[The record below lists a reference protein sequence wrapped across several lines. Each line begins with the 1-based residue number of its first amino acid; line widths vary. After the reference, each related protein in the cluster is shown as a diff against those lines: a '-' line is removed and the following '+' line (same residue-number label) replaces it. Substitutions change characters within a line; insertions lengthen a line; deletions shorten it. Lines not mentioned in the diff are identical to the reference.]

1 MGFTTTQH
9 DAPIR
14 EPSDQLEQITVTDPT
29 HPLYGRRFDLV
40 SAGSSLRGCVLVHYR
55 DGILL
60 RIRAAATNLYGERLS
75 VPSSKLSL
83 ESIRDLLRLSRDV
96 VLTSLANQPTNDS
109 LRHGSESKLASSRGS
124 LGEEP

>member
-1 MGFTTTQH
+1 TTTQH

-40 SAGSSLRGCVLVHYR
+40 SAGSSLRPGGCVLVHYR

-60 RIRAAATNLYGERLS
+60 RIRASATNLYGERLP

-83 ESIRDLLRLSRDV
+83 ASIRDLLRLSRDV
-96 VLTSLANQPTNDS
+96 VLRSLANQPTNDS
-109 LRHGSESKLASSRGS
+109 LGHGSESKLASSRGS
-124 LGEEP
+124 LEGEP